1 MSKHATLDWERIKK
15 SRTVTFIALYLPV
28 QFGTFVL
35 FTLIH
40 LIVPSSIWCEADTT
54 SELIS
59 HWSRTACGAK
69 QWAFLA
75 HCSIAVSALVGLYGF
90 LFPNR
95 VAGAFKNVE
104 KSRNS

>member
-15 SRTVTFIALYLPV
+15 SRTATFIVLYLTT
-28 QFGTFVL
+28 QFVTFVL

-54 SELIS
+54 SEVIS
-59 HWSRTACGAK
+59 YWSRTACGAK
-69 QWAFLA
+69 QWTFLTQ
-75 HCSIAVSALVGLYGF
+75 CSIAVSALVGLYGF

-95 VAGAFKNVE
+95 VARAFKNVE
-104 KSRNS
+104 K